1 MLGIENSPMTTSHRT
16 PTLRSSTQNVL
27 TSLRE
32 ARRKRGLVRA
42 ERRQLERE
50 LASYTTMA
58 DVDDL
63 LGSLRGQDEA
73 STDAIRTVVLRNLQG
88 DQRLAGVAS

>member
-1 MLGIENSPMTTSHRT
+1 MSGIENGSMTSHRT
-16 PTLRSSTQNVL
+16 PNLRSSTQNAL

-32 ARRKRGLVRA
+32 ARRQRGLVRA

-50 LASYTTMA
+50 LASYATMA

-73 STDAIRTVVLRNLQG
+73 STDAIRTVVLRNLQSN
-88 DQRLAGVAS
+88 QRLAGVAS

>member
-1 MLGIENSPMTTSHRT
+1 MTSHRT
-16 PTLRSSTQNVL
+16 PSLRPSTLNVL

-32 ARRKRGLVRA
+32 ARRERGLVRA

-73 STDAIRTVVLRNLQG
+73 STDAIRTMVLRNLQ
-88 DQRLAGVAS
+88 DNHRLAGVAS